1 MNYFLN
7 IVIGSLVVII
17 LGFGFSFN
25 LYLNQQVS
33 LKDLNPT
40 NSPKS
45 NENKIKLFEDYSSQT
60 LKIAVLNGCGIS
72 GLGNSYGNILTNR
85 YGLQVTRIENADNFN
100 YEMTTIVILSRDN
113 PNIENLLT
121 IMGTNINAGNVE
133 FDATINPDEDI
144 QIIIGKD
151 YQDFLNLNQ

>member
-33 LKDLNPT
+33 LKDLNPMNT
-40 NSPKS
+40 SKS

-72 GLGNSYGNILTNR
+72 GLGNSYGSILTNR

-133 FDATINPDEDI
+133 FDATINSNEDI

>member
-17 LGFGFSFN
+17 IGFGFSFN

>member
-7 IVIGSLVVII
+7 IIIGSLVVII

-25 LYLNQQVS
+25 LYLNQQIS

-40 NSPKS
+40 NIPKS
-45 NENKIKLFEDYSSQT
+45 NINKIKLFEDYSSQT
-60 LKIAVLNGCGIS
+60 LRVAVLNGCGIS

-100 YEMTTIVILSRDN
+100 YEMTTIVILSKDN

-121 IMGTNINAGNVE
+121 IMGTNINAGNIE

>member
-7 IVIGSLVVII
+7 IVIVFLVLII

-25 LYLNQQVS
+25 LYLNQQITIN
-33 LKDLNPT
+33 DLNPINT
-40 NSPKS
+40 PKS
-45 NENKIKLFEDYSSQT
+45 NESKIKLFEDYSSQT
-60 LKIAVLNGCGIS
+60 LRIAVLNGWGVSGI
-72 GLGNSYGNILTNR
+72 GNSYGNILTNR
-85 YGLQVTRIENADNFN
+85 YGLQVTRIENANNFN
-100 YEMTTIVILSRDN
+100 YEMTTIIILSKDN

-133 FDATINPDEDI
+133 FDATVNPDEDI

-151 YQDFLNLNQ
+151 YQDFLNLNR